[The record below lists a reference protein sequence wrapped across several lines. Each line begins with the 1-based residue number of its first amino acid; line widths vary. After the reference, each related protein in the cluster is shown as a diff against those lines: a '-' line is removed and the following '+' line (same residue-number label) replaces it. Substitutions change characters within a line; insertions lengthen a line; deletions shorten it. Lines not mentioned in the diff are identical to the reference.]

1 MNQIELFKIQT
12 YCPKD
17 AADKVRMA
25 IGDGGGG
32 KLGNYSHCVFMSTGH
47 SYFLPLEGADPAIG
61 EVGKMER
68 VEEVK
73 IEFICEKDK
82 LKQVVEAIK
91 KAHPYEEVAIDVIQ
105 LIDFES

>member
-1 MNQIELFKIQT
+1 MKTVNLYKIQT

-25 IGDGGGG
+25 IGEAGGG
-32 KLGNYSHCVFMSTGH
+32 KLGNYSHCAWVTEGH
-47 SYFLPLEGADPAIG
+47 GYFLPLEGADPTIG
-61 EVGKMER
+61 EVGKMQK

-73 IEFICEKDK
+73 IEFICKDK
-82 LKQVVEAIK
+82 VKQVTQAIK

-105 LIDFES
+105 LMDFEG